1 MSLIKNKW
9 LTFGLAIVLCLMAV
23 AGCTNNGS
31 QPPSETP
38 DTTTPDT
45 TAPDSTVDAPLE
57 PTPIQMMVMT
67 LQDPPSMSNEYYT
80 ELQKMTNTK
89 LDIIW
94 VPDADYNTRFD
105 LVMASGDI
113 PEVVVQGDYQR
124 PTLVQGINNGAF
136 WDLTEFLG
144 DFSKYP
150 NLKNNSTPGSWKYA
164 TYNGKV
170 MGIPRSRGFI
180 DLGIFMRKD
189 WLEELN
195 IPVPKTVDEFT
206 DALRKIVAAKPG
218 VIGTLDQ
225 PITNGDSMW
234 ASFGVFEP
242 TYNSEGGMIRDFLT
256 PQYEELVEWFK
267 MIYAEGLMPQEFTAL
282 NTPARLDLL
291 QTGRAA
297 AYQQSSYRTIG
308 STAILKKTDPKG
320 ELMVIP
326 PLVGPKGHIG
336 ATLDAGTRGAFYISS
351 KVPKEKVPDILAY
364 FEKTISEEVTYLSY
378 HGKEGV
384 HHTLVD
390 GEPVLNDLGK
400 EQIQVTA
407 LNPVAPAF
415 SKWAKVH
422 APSGTKEQNKAKEI
436 EMAPF
441 EEHGKVSPFR
451 WVVSNTWND
460 TWPEYDATFQSN
472 VVKTVIGQMSMEDL
486 KKYLEGLR
494 NDPKLKQAFKEY
506 AEDYKARN

>member
-1 MSLIKNKW
+1 MKRALRKRLAAGMAAMLSLS
-9 LTFGLAIVLCLMAV
+9 LAA
-23 AGCTNNGS
+23 CTSSGPGATPS
-31 QPPSETP
+31 PAPPAN
-38 DTTTPDT
+38 
-45 TAPDSTVDAPLE
+45 APSGQSAEAPQG
-57 PTPIQMMVMT
+57 PTPIQIMTMT
-67 LQDPPSMSNEYYT
+67 LQDPPSLTNEYYT

-105 LVMASGDI
+105 LVMTSGDL
-113 PEVVVQGDYQR
+113 PEVITQGNYQR
-124 PTLVQGINNGAF
+124 PTLVQGIENGAF
-136 WDLTEFLG
+136 WDLTPFLG
-144 DFSKYP
+144 DFSNYP
-150 NLKNNSTPGSWKYA
+150 NLKNNSTPGSWKYVN
-164 TYNGKV
+164 YDGKI

-225 PITNGDSMW
+225 PIVNGNSMW

-242 TYNSEGGMIRDFLT
+242 TFNNEGGLIRDYLT
-256 PQYEELVEWFK
+256 PQYEDLVAWFR
-267 MIYAEGLMPQEFTAL
+267 MIYSEGLMPQEFTSL

-308 STAILKKTDPKG
+308 STEILKKTDPKG

-336 ATLDAGTRGAFYISS
+336 ATLDIGTRGAFYISS
-351 KVPKEKVPDILAY
+351 KVPKEKVPLILNY
-364 FEKTISEEVTYLSY
+364 FEKTISEEVTRLSY

-384 HHTLVD
+384 HHTIVD
-390 GEPVLNDLGK
+390 GVPVLNDLGK

-415 SKWAKVH
+415 AKWAKVH
-422 APSGTKEQNKAKEI
+422 APGGTRAQNEAKEK

-441 EEHGKVSPFR
+441 EQHGKVNPFQ
-451 WVVSNTWND
+451 WLVSKTWTD
-460 TWPEYDATFQSN
+460 VWPEYDPTFQSN
-472 VVKTVIGQMSMEDL
+472 VVKTVVGDMSMDSF
-486 KKYLEGLR
+486 KQYMEGLR
-494 NDPKLKQAFKEY
+494 NDPRLKQAFKEY
-506 AEDYKARN
+506 AEDYNARK